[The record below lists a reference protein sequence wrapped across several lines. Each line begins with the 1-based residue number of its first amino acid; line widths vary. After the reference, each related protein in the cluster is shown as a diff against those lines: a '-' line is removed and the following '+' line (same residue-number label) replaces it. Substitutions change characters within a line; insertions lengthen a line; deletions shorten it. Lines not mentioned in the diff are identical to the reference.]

1 MLQKYVN
8 KKILKIIFPLMGIV
22 IFLLFGNLSRSV
34 NQIYQKS
41 VFTINGETLPD
52 TNIIL
57 IEINS
62 SDIKNLSGWPLK
74 RSYYALLIENLNRL
88 NVKKIG
94 IEVFLSKNLSNQNIY
109 NRVLVNSL
117 RKHNNVILAS
127 IGDKLESEGDTWKS
141 NNIDF
146 PFVKDSVQNI
156 KTGHINFLE
165 DNNVVIPAQIIQD
178 SIKEF
183 SFAEMLVGDNS
194 YYDLNINFTSSW
206 EFYKKYSLLQF
217 FNLVE
222 NNRIELNDFSNKIIL
237 IGVTDPLISKSIK
250 TKFDESLPG
259 LAIHAFAVDNLI
271 NRSGLNTEYSDLS
284 VFIFF
289 LIVILLSIY
298 SFDKIKLLLSA
309 LPGFIII
316 TYIFWSA
323 DFIQFNY
330 SAFLIPY
337 TILFIGSILFAFI
350 KEQKGRIDSEKI
362 STDLEKELRNKEL
375 QLIDLSK
382 QLKNN
387 TESDEL
393 NKKIDELKTEI
404 ENLRRE
410 EAEDN
415 QEFQELVKAYN
426 FEGIIYRSKKM
437 QNVVNLIKKVAPE
450 NAAVLIQGESGSGKE
465 LVANAIHNLS
475 KRNNKNIVVINC
487 AALPENL
494 LESELFGHVKG
505 AFTDAKNDKI
515 GRFEEADH
523 STLFL
528 DEIGETT
535 ENFQVKLLRVLQT
548 GDFQKVGS
556 SQTLHSDV
564 RIIAA
569 TNKDLQEMVKE
580 KRFREDLFYRLN
592 VINIELPSLNERR
605 EDIEILAKYFAR
617 KENSEMKISKAVMK
631 KLVENDWKGNIRELE
646 SVIKRAV
653 IFAGSESR
661 TMIKLHDLPKELS
674 KVDKNDLETM
684 ILESLREKEFSR
696 SSINETAKELGDMNR
711 TIISENFRGICF
723 KHYVDLNFDFDKCV
737 KFISKSDSDEI
748 NKKVSSKLNIYLSN
762 LENDLNHH
770 KSKSLDEIKIIFA
783 SKYKNLPH
791 KFHEHLDKIILNI
804 LSNQPGKL
812 FPGN

>member
-8 KKILKIIFPLMGIV
+8 KKILKIVFPLLGIA
-22 IFLLFGNLSRSV
+22 IFLLFGNFSKSV
-34 NQIYQKS
+34 NQTYQNSLLTIY
-41 VFTINGETLPD
+41 GETLPD

-74 RSYYALLIENLNRL
+74 RSYYALLIENLTRL
-88 NVKKIG
+88 NVQKIG
-94 IEVFLSKNLSNQNIY
+94 IEVFLTKNLSTQNIY

-117 RKHNNVILAS
+117 RKHNNIVLAS
-127 IGDKLESEGDTWKS
+127 IGDKLVNEGDRWIS
-141 NNIDF
+141 SNIDF
-146 PFVKDSVQNI
+146 PFVKDSVQNL
-156 KTGHINFLE
+156 KTGHINFIE
-165 DNNVVIPAQIIQD
+165 NYNVVIPAQIVKD
-178 SIKEF
+178 SIKEY
-183 SFAEMLVGDNS
+183 SFAELLVGENNFD
-194 YYDLNINFTSSW
+194 DLNINFTSSW
-206 EFYKKYSLLQF
+206 DFFNKYSLLQF

-222 NNRIELNDFSNKIIL
+222 NNSKELNDFSNKIIL
-237 IGVTDPLISKSIK
+237 VGVTDPLISKSID
-250 TKFDESLPG
+250 TKFDENIPG
-259 LAIHAFAVDNLI
+259 LALHAFAVDNLI
-271 NRSGLNTEYSDLS
+271 NRRGLNIEYFDLS
-284 VFIFF
+284 TFI
-289 LIVILLSIY
+289 LLLLAILLSIY
-298 SFDKIKLLLSA
+298 AFDRIKLLLSV
-309 LPGFIII
+309 LLGFIII

-337 TILFIGSILFAFI
+337 GFLFIGSILFAFI
-350 KEQKGRIDSEKI
+350 KEQKGRMVSEKI
-362 STDLEKELRNKEL
+362 STDLERELRNKEQ

-387 TESDEL
+387 TASDEL
-393 NKKIDELKTEI
+393 NKKINELKTEI
-404 ENLRRE
+404 EDLRRE

-415 QEFQELVKAYN
+415 QEFQDSLEEYN

-475 KRNNKNIVVINC
+475 KRNNNSIVVVNC
-487 AALPENL
+487 AALPETL

-535 ENFQVKLLRVLQT
+535 ENFQVKLLRVLQS
-548 GDFQKVGS
+548 GDYQKVGS
-556 SQTLHSDV
+556 SQTQHSDV

-580 KRFREDLFYRLN
+580 KKFREDLFYRLN
-592 VINIELPSLNERR
+592 VINIDLPPLNERR
-605 EDIEILAKYFAR
+605 EDIEILAKYFAG
-617 KENSEMKISKAVMK
+617 KENIEMKISKAVMK
-631 KLVENDWKGNIRELE
+631 KLVENEWKGNIRELE

-653 IFAGSESR
+653 IFAGSEGR
-661 TMIKLHDLPKELS
+661 RMIKLHDLPKELS

-684 ILESLREKEFSR
+684 ILELLREKEFSR

-723 KHYVDLNFDFDKCV
+723 KHYVDLDFDFDKCV
-737 KFISKSDSDEI
+737 KFISNSELDEI
-748 NKKVSSKLNIYLSN
+748 NTKVSSKLNIYLSN
-762 LENDLNHH
+762 LENDLKDH
-770 KSKSLDEIKIIFA
+770 KKKSLDEIKIIFA
-783 SKYKNLPH
+783 SKYKNLPQ
-791 KFHEHLDKIILNI
+791 KFHEYLDKIILHI
-804 LSNQPGKL
+804 LSNQPGNL
-812 FPGN
+812 